1 VDCGYD
7 YMGRDVARDM
17 GLLREKIDVDQKV
30 TIIVIDERSDAPPS
44 ET

>member
-1 VDCGYD
+1 VVYGYD

-30 TIIVIDERSDAPPS
+30 TIIMINERTVAPPG